1 MKVKLIIAAVVAG
14 LLGGCVVVPEG
25 HGPHR
30 EWHDSGWH
38 HKWEREG
45 YHYRHRGW

>member
-1 MKVKLIIAAVVAG
+1 MKLKLIVAVVVAG

-30 EWHDSGWH
+30 GWHDSGWH
-38 HKWEREG
+38 HHEQREG
-45 YHYRHRGW
+45 YHHRW